1 MALSQRHTLL
11 LLRTSLFFVY
21 AQFTVLSS
29 AYAQQLP
36 GTENGEWRYLGG
48 DAGNTRFSAL
58 DQINESNFAELEQA
72 WIWRSDNF
80 GPNLDYFSRATPI
93 YVNETLYTVATPRRQ
108 VIAIDPR
115 TGENLWT
122 FREPETIRHQRSPRQ
137 AYGNGVAYAEIDGR
151 GVIYITTPG
160 FFLWA
165 LDAET
170 GLPLENWGNAFP
182 VGGYPKTGVI
192 DLVPQLVK
200 GW

>member
-93 YVNETLYTVATPRRQ
+93 YVNETQYTVATPRRQ
-108 VIAIDPR
+108 VIAI
-115 TGENLWT
+115 
-122 FREPETIRHQRSPRQ
+122 EPARICGHSESPKLFDISGRLDRLMARASPMLRS
-137 AYGNGVAYAEIDGR
+137 
-151 GVIYITTPG
+151 T
-160 FFLWA
+160 
-165 LDAET
+165 DA
-170 GLPLENWGNAFP
+170 A
-182 VGGYPKTGVI
+182 
-192 DLVPQLVK
+192 
-200 GW
+200 